1 MDGQPVLE
9 MEKPQVEDVVAEAAH
24 AEWCRRMT
32 EAGWVFGKPTN
43 NPSKK
48 HSRLCPWGEMTEEGK
63 AEWRLYVEAVTH
75 GWRES
80 GYAMQKMVEDPEA
93 LPVMAQAGAVHVQGN
108 QRLRRVR
115 VRAGRG
121 VYAYWFNNQPNGLDA
136 GFDVVADIVDN
147 PQASHRA
154 GKLIEAHEGKPN
166 SMTWMVEV

>member
-1 MDGQPVLE
+1 MNENPVLE
-9 MEKPQVEDVVAEAAH
+9 MEKPSVEETVAEAAH
-24 AEWCRRMT
+24 AEWSRLMM
-32 EAGWVFGKPTN
+32 ADGWVFGKPTN
-43 NPSKK
+43 NPAKK
-48 HSRLCPWGEMTEEGK
+48 HSRLCPWAELSDEGK
-63 AEWRLYVEAVTH
+63 GEWLRYVEAVSH

-80 GYAMQKMVEDPEA
+80 GYAMTKLVDDPEA
-93 LPVMAQAGAVHVQGN
+93 LPVMAQAGAVHVQGT

-166 SMTWMVEV
+166 SMTWMVEL